1 MQFAGKIEPAAGAI
15 IVGLLP
21 LTSSCSVI
29 RMSALE
35 SCRRGNQNVLPLG
48 AFGVRVGAPPGR
60 CGLHALPR
68 PTARQPIAG
77 PGDRTFR
84 RTAVTAD
91 SPAARARI
99 LTRSRTRFR
108 MGGQAS
114 GAHSSRRADIPHTE

>member
-1 MQFAGKIEPAAGAI
+1 MQFAGKVEPAPGAT
-15 IVGLLP
+15 IVWSLP
-21 LTSSCSVI
+21 LTSSCFVI

-35 SCRRGNQNVLPLG
+35 SCKRGDQNVLPLG
-48 AFGVRVGAPPGR
+48 AIGVRVGAPPGR
-60 CGLHALPR
+60 CGFHALPR
-68 PTARQPIAG
+68 QTARQPIAG

-84 RTAVTAD
+84 RTAVTSD

-114 GAHSSRRADIPHTE
+114 GAHSSRRADIAHTE

>member
-1 MQFAGKIEPAAGAI
+1 MQFAGKIELAAGAT
-15 IVGLLP
+15 IVGSLP

-35 SCRRGNQNVLPLG
+35 SCRRGDQNVLPLG

-84 RTAVTAD
+84 RTAVTSD
-91 SPAARARI
+91 SPAAPARI

-114 GAHSSRRADIPHTE
+114 GAH

>member
-1 MQFAGKIEPAAGAI
+1 MQFAVKIEPAAGAT
-15 IVGLLP
+15 IVVSLP

-35 SCRRGNQNVLPLG
+35 SCRRGDQNVLPLG

-84 RTAVTAD
+84 RTAVA
-91 SPAARARI
+91 SEYHAARARI
-99 LTRSRTRFR
+99 LVRSRT
-108 MGGQAS
+108 
-114 GAHSSRRADIPHTE
+114 